1 MEQFLYKLT
10 PIRGDMLVEGLTD
23 RENEVIET
31 HFAYLSDLKDKGV
44 VKLAGR
50 TTNTDKS
57 SFGLVIFVA
66 KNEEVARQIMASDP
80 AVGEGVLAA
89 QLFPF
94 RISLMGDAT
103 D

>member
-10 PIRGDMLVEGLTD
+10 PIRGDMLLDGLTD
-23 RENEVIET
+23 RENEVIES
-31 HFAYLSDLKDKGV
+31 HFAYLADLKDKGV

-57 SFGLVIFVA
+57 SFGLVIFAA
-66 KNEEVARQIMASDP
+66 KNEEAARQIMASDP

-94 RISLMGDAT
+94 KIALMGNSAE
-103 D
+103 